1 MIKYLVRL
9 YCIFGTTEQNDKEA
23 RLYPWDTGQNDKK
36 PAVSLGHWNRMKN
49 NLGLSPG
56 DLERMTKRI
65 GCISGGMG

>member
-1 MIKYLVRL
+1 M
-9 YCIFGTTEQNDKEA
+9 T
-23 RLYPWDTGQNDKK
+23 KK

-49 NLGLSPG
+49 NLGLSLG